1 MKRDTHL
8 QPLSRQHHN
17 ALMAVLLLKKGVQ
30 KNAEVQVMQD
40 FILAVWKDELQF
52 HFEAEEKWLPAATD
66 EPVLK
71 SMHQRMLQEHDV
83 IRKYIEQ
90 FSTKL
95 TSYEAVQTFYELL
108 EQHVRFEEREYFP
121 ALEQYLS
128 VNELQSI
135 GTHLVDKPGQS
146 CAQFPVKFWE

>member
-1 MKRDTHL
+1 MKRDTNL

-30 KNAEVQVMQD
+30 KKAEVQVMQD
-40 FILAVWKDELQF
+40 FILTVWKDELQT

-71 SMHQRMLQEHDV
+71 SIHERMLQEHEV
-83 IRKYIEQ
+83 IRNYIYQ
-90 FSTKL
+90 FYTTL
-95 TSYEAVQTFYELL
+95 TSHQTIQTFYELL

-121 ALEQYLS
+121 ALEQSLTS
-128 VNELQSI
+128 DALASI
-135 GTHLVDKPGQS
+135 GQHLIESDAKS
-146 CAQFPVKFWE
+146 CADFPVNFWE

>member
-1 MKRDTHL
+1 MKRDAHL

-30 KNAEVQVMQD
+30 KKADIKVMQD
-40 FILAVWKDELQF
+40 FILTVWNDELQP
-52 HFEAEEKWLPAATD
+52 HFEAEEKWLPTTPQQSTLA
-66 EPVLK
+66 LL
-71 SMHQRMLQEHDV
+71 HQRMLQEHDV
-83 IRKYIEQ
+83 IRNYIYQ
-90 FSTKL
+90 FYTIL
-95 TSYEAVQTFYELL
+95 TSIETIQAFYELL

>member
-1 MKRDTHL
+1 MKRDAHL

-30 KNAEVQVMQD
+30 KKAEIQVMQD
-40 FILAVWKDELQF
+40 FILTVWNDELQP
-52 HFEAEEKWLPAATD
+52 HFEAEEKWLPATTQQSTLA
-66 EPVLK
+66 LL
-71 SMHQRMLQEHDV
+71 HQRMLQEHDV
-83 IRKYIEQ
+83 IRNYIYQ
-90 FSTKL
+90 FYTIL
-95 TSYEAVQTFYELL
+95 TSIETIQAFYELL

>member
-1 MKRDTHL
+1 MKRDTNL

-30 KNAEVQVMQD
+30 KKAEVQVMQD
-40 FILAVWKDELQF
+40 FILSVWNDELQP
-52 HFEAEEKWLPAATD
+52 HFEAEEKWLPATTQH
-66 EPVLK
+66 PNLT
-71 SMHQRMLQEHDV
+71 SLHQRMLQEHEV
-83 IRKYIEQ
+83 IRSYIHQ
-90 FSTKL
+90 FSTTL
-95 TSYEAVQTFYELL
+95 TSFEMVQMFYELL

-128 VNELQSI
+128 VNELQTI
-135 GTHLVDKPGQS
+135 GTHLVDNPGQS

>member
-1 MKRDTHL
+1 MKRDTNL

-30 KNAEVQVMQD
+30 KKADVQVMQD
-40 FILAVWKDELQF
+40 FIITVWKDELQS
-52 HFEAEEKWLPAATD
+52 HFQLEENWLPAAPQ
-66 EPVLK
+66 EPTLK
-71 SMHQRMLQEHDV
+71 LLHERMLQEHEV

-90 FSTKL
+90 FSTKR

>member
-30 KNAEVQVMQD
+30 KKADVQVMQD
-40 FILAVWKDELQF
+40 FILTVWNDELQP
-52 HFEAEEKWLPAATD
+52 HFEAEEKWLAAGSQH
-66 EPVLK
+66 PNLL
-71 SMHQRMLQEHDV
+71 SLHQRMLQEHEL
-83 IRKYIEQ
+83 IRKYIDQ
-90 FSTKL
+90 FNRTL
-95 TSYEAVQTFYELL
+95 TSHQTVQAYYELL

-121 ALEQYLS
+121 ALEQNLS

-135 GTHLVDKPGQS
+135 GTHLLDKPGQS

>member
-30 KNAEVQVMQD
+30 KKADIQVMQD
-40 FILAVWKDELQF
+40 FILTVWNDELQP
-52 HFEAEEKWLPAATD
+52 HFEAEEKWLPATPQQSTLA
-66 EPVLK
+66 LLY
-71 SMHQRMLQEHDV
+71 QRMLQEHEV